1 MKPTVLFIISMM
13 LPGLLPPAAG
23 QSKAQDLRSVELE
36 IKNLETRRF
45 QAMTRADVPAL
56 ESLLSNDLVYTHA
69 TGWRQSKA
77 EFLASLRTGEIQ
89 YHSIASDNVKVR
101 VYGST
106 AVVTGTASIKAKAK
120 AQEAQRRTRVSGGFR
135 EARRPVATGGVAIH
149 AQRALT

>member
-1 MKPTVLFIISMM
+1 MKRTVLFIISVM

-23 QSKAQDLRSVELE
+23 QSKPQDLRSVELE

-56 ESLLSNDLVYTHA
+56 ENLLSNDLVYTHA

-120 AQEAQRRTRVSGGFR
+120 GQELSVELVYLEAFVKQDGRWQLVAWQSTRKG
-135 EARRPVATGGVAIH
+135 P
-149 AQRALT
+149 